1 MGFSFRIGKKYRDRR
16 IVTTN
21 QEGLPECFKNQ
32 AKIKHIRRFLTGLY
46 TGWKPAWKSFHGSGF
61 PHPQP

>member
-1 MGFSFRIGKKYRDRR
+1 MPERSISLWETISASLGFSFRIGKKYRDRR

-32 AKIKHIRRFLTGLY
+32 AKIKHIRRFLTGL
-46 TGWKPAWKSFHGSGF
+46 
-61 PHPQP
+61 